1 MKKIITKAS
10 GLVIACTTPLA
21 MGFTFETE
29 TLNGSF
35 DSTITAGMGLRTE
48 SRGCNLINQG
58 PTGHNAPSGC
68 LAQSSGVAD
77 QGDLNYDRGDMFTNY
92 LKGTHELLL
101 KMPEDITFMARGTWI
116 RDFAATDT
124 TGTLSFNTP
133 ESVGSN
139 GLSDDARDDLAFK
152 ARLLDLWVSKG
163 FDVGGQRVRAR
174 LGNQVINWGESLFVA
189 GGINNTNAYD
199 YQALARPGVQLKEAV
214 LPAPMLS
221 VASGLGSG
229 VNVEAYY
236 QFRWNKSELPPV
248 GSYWSTTN
256 ALGEGRG
263 DYGFSEKDARDSGQW
278 GLSLRWQPEDSDVA
292 YGFYVMRYHDKLP
305 SLRVAILDPNT
316 FAAAPTWEYQEDRM
330 MYGISANMPIG
341 DWAVGTELSYRPKD
355 SVMLN
360 PVIDLCT
367 GNGGKCWKDEKKF
380 QWHLTGLYSFSQD
393 AHLDY
398 VTFNHRLEKEIR
410 QRFEDGDFEIQI
422 IGFAKQIG
430 DIADGASAVLEFCLL
445 ALLLT
450 AGAVYWYC
458 HSLRFTLL
466 ALVCSLASLVWQ
478 FGSLRL
484 LGYGLDPLA
493 VLVPFLVFAIGVSHG
508 VQQINFIVREI
519 AIGKS
524 AEEAARS
531 SFTGLLVP
539 GTLALVTA
547 LVSFVTLLL
556 IPIPM
561 VRELAITASL
571 GVAYKI
577 VTNLVM
583 LPLMASL
590 LRVDDKYA
598 AAQEVSRQRRSR
610 WLRGLARLAEPRKA
624 QWVLGAALAVFL
636 AAIWQSHDRVV
647 GTLQAGAPELR
658 EDSRFNRDAVSIAS
672 NYDIGLDWLSVVFEV
687 DKAPSEVACE
697 DVALGQYQDRF
708 VWAMQGVPGVL
719 SVASF
724 STTMRQFNEGYNEGN
739 PKMAAV
745 PIDPMN
751 YAALATEVART
762 PGLMRTDCS
771 MSAVHLYLA
780 DHKATTI
787 NRVVDAAK
795 AFRSEYPMS
804 GISIRLA
811 SGNAGVLA
819 AINEEVEKSE
829 TPMLLYVYAAIA
841 LLVFVVYRDLRA
853 VLVCCLP
860 LTIGTF
866 IGYWFMKELQI
877 GLTIAT
883 LPVMVL
889 AVGIGVDY
897 AFYIYNRLQL
907 HLAHGQTITKAVE
920 YALLEVGVATI
931 FTAITLAV
939 GVATWAFSELKF
951 QADMGKLL
959 AFMFVVNMVMAMTVL
974 PAFAVWLERAFPRK
988 RPVRMIGALVH

>member
-1 MKKIITKAS
+1 M
-10 GLVIACTTPLA
+10 
-21 MGFTFETE
+21 
-29 TLNGSF
+29 NGSVK
-35 DSTITAGMGLRTE
+35 L
-48 SRGCNLINQG
+48 
-58 PTGHNAPSGC
+58 
-68 LAQSSGVAD
+68 
-77 QGDLNYDRGDMFTNY
+77 
-92 LKGTHELLL
+92 
-101 KMPEDITFMARGTWI
+101 PE
-116 RDFAATDT
+116 
-124 TGTLSFNTP
+124 
-133 ESVGSN
+133 
-139 GLSDDARDDLAFK
+139 
-152 ARLLDLWVSKG
+152 
-163 FDVGGQRVRAR
+163 VRAR
-174 LGNQVINWGESLFVA
+174 GLLSRVEEVLFGHRRLVLASLAVFTLVMAWFAVQLRMDA
-189 GGINNTNAYD
+189 GFEKQLPIGHEYIKTFEAYRND
-199 YQALARPGVQLKEAV
+199 LQGANRLTLVVRARHGSIWSAPGLKRVYDVTQALTFLPGVSRS
-214 LPAPMLS
+214 S
-221 VASGLGSG
+221 VRSLWTPNAFVNEITEEGFRADPLVPGTVTAEHLDDEIIARIASSSAQGGFIGTLVSRDQSS
-229 VNVEAYY
+229 AMITA
-236 QFRWNKSELPPV
+236 EL
-248 GSYWSTTN
+248 N
-256 ALGEGRG
+256 E
-263 DYGFSEKDARDSGQW
+263 FDA
-278 GLSLRWQPEDSDVA
+278 
-292 YGFYVMRYHDKLP
+292 
-305 SLRVAILDPNT
+305 
-316 FAAAPTWEYQEDRM
+316 
-330 MYGISANMPIG
+330 
-341 DWAVGTELSYRPKD
+341 
-355 SVMLN
+355 
-360 PVIDLCT
+360 
-367 GNGGKCWKDEKKF
+367 NG
-380 QWHLTGLYSFSQD
+380 
-393 AHLDY
+393 ARLDY
-398 VTFNHRLEKEIR
+398 VAFNHALEKELR
-410 QRFEDGDFEIQI
+410 QQFEDGDFEIQM

-430 DIADGASAVLEFCLL
+430 DIADGASAVLEVCLL

-450 AGAVYWYC
+450 AAAVYWYC

-519 AIGKS
+519 ALGKS

-571 GVAYKI
+571 GVAFKI
-577 VTNLVM
+577 ITNLVM
-583 LPLMASL
+583 LPLVASL

-598 AAQEVSRQRRSR
+598 SAQEIARQRRTR
-610 WLRGLARLAEPRKA
+610 WLHGLSRLAERRNA
-624 QWVLGAALAVFL
+624 QWVLGIALVIFL

-687 DKAPSEVACE
+687 NRGDSAGDSQAACEEVA
-697 DVALGQYQDRF
+697 VGQYQDRF
-708 VWAMQGVPGVL
+708 VWAMQEVPGVL

-724 STTMRQFNEGYNEGN
+724 SSNLRQFNEGYNEGN
-739 PKMAAV
+739 PKMGAV
-745 PIDPMN
+745 PIDPVN

-787 NRVVDAAK
+787 NRVIEAAK
-795 AFRSEYPMS
+795 AFRSQYPMP
-804 GISIRLA
+804 GVVVRLA

-841 LLVFVVYRDLRA
+841 LLVFVVYRDWRA

-907 HLAHGQTITKAVE
+907 HQAHGQPITKAVE
-920 YALLEVGVATI
+920 HALLEVGIATI
-931 FTAITLAV
+931 FTAITLAI

-959 AFMFVVNMVMAMTVL
+959 AFMFIVNMVMAMTVL
-974 PAFAVWLERAFPRK
+974 PAFAVWLEWLFPRR